1 MEHDRDPLTDRQKAI
16 LQFIHEHAGAFGYPP
31 TLREIARKM
40 GIVGISAVRKHLDA
54 LIRKGYLVR
63 RKGARALDIDP
74 VIPPTISVPL
84 LGRVVA
90 GIPIV
95 SEENRLDTV
104 ALDPAWIPSGPVFL
118 LRVKGES
125 MKLAA
130 ILDGDYVLV
139 RLKETAENDD
149 IVVAEIN
156 GETTVKRFRRKDGAI
171 LLVPENPDYETIVVT
186 EGSAFRIIG
195 IVSGVFRPSLGGS
208 PP

>member
-1 MEHDRDPLTDRQKAI
+1 MEHDRDPLTDRQKVI